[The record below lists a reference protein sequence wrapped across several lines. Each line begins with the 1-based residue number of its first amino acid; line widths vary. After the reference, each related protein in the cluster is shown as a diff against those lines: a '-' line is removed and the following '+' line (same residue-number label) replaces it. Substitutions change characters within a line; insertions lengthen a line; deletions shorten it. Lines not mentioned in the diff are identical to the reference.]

1 MARQHPHHRLVVA
14 PMMKRTFPAYR
25 QLLRRITRHTL
36 LVTEMINVRAL
47 HHGDR
52 DKILPR
58 AGDGPVSVQ
67 LGGSDPVVLGPVT
80 RWAIEQQGYDEVDLN
95 CGCPSDR
102 ATDADVGACLMK
114 TPDAVARAV
123 EAMVAAVDVPVTVK
137 CRIGTVDEPDQIT
150 DGATADADWGDHE
163 ARVDDIEQLERFADL
178 VTDAG
183 AARVAVH
190 ARVAVLSGLDPSA
203 NRQVP
208 PLRHAEVHELAQSRS
223 DITWQ
228 CNGGVRTL
236 ADARAHLEDVD
247 GVMVGRAA
255 WDDPLLFAEADRLV
269 FGDDQAPVPT
279 AREVLTDVLP
289 VWEAAGDGAIEYRNV
304 ESLAGLRYARP
315 GASAWRHGLAQLR
328 QRGGVVAADVLA
340 LWDEVADPAAA

>member
-25 QLLRRITRHTL
+25 QLLRRLTRHTL
-36 LVTEMINVRAL
+36 LVTEMMNVRAL

-52 DKILPR
+52 DRILPP
-58 AGDGPVSVQ
+58 ATDGPVSVQ
-67 LGGSDPVVLGPVT
+67 LGGSDPVILGPVT
-80 RWAIEQQGYDEVDLN
+80 RWAVEEQGYDEVDLN

-137 CRIGTVDEPDQIT
+137 CRIGTVDEPLEE
-150 DGATADADWGDHE
+150 WHDHE
-163 ARVDDIEQLERFADL
+163 AAVRDIEELERFADL
-178 VTDAG
+178 VTAAG

-208 PLRHAEVHELAQSRS
+208 PLRHAEVHDLARSRS

-236 ADARAHLEDVD
+236 ADARAHLDHVD

-255 WDDPLLFAEADRLV
+255 WDDPLLFAEADRVV
-269 FGDDQAPVPT
+269 FGDDEAPVPS
-279 AREVLTDVLP
+279 AREVMLDVLP
-289 VWEAAGDGAIEYRNV
+289 VWEEEAEQPGAIEFRNL

-328 QRGGVVAADVLA
+328 QRGDVTAADVLA
-340 LWDEVADPAAA
+340 LWDEVVSEVAARAVS